1 MIKMKPETIKRRA
14 EQRFEERQKRHTDLV
29 NRLKLMAEEH
39 GQDSI
44 WEELYREAKPE
55 HNEIMENTAVG
66 TLITTNGY
74 AGIITRVYSWPMVEV
89 KLESGEICVDVCDL
103 ISQE

>member
-1 MIKMKPETIKRRA
+1 MTIKMKPETIKRRSA
-14 EQRFEERQKRHTDLV
+14 KRIQDRQQSRALLV

-44 WEELYREAKPE
+44 WQELYEEAVGV
-55 HNEIMENTAVG
+55 NEIKEKTAVG
-66 TLITTNGY
+66 TLIMTSGY
-74 AGIITRVYSWPMVEV
+74 AGLITGVYSWPMVEV

-103 ISQE
+103 ISQG